1 MTKKQVLILAVLAFS
16 VFCVL
21 CIGGYVIISSERAY
35 EQAIALPTST
45 PKPTATWTPTTRP
58 TLTPTPVGPPPEV
71 YAYLV
76 ETENKIGEMYDSLE
90 EIGKLMQNAR
100 LSDDDWKL
108 AIVVEIVWV
117 QGKHEE
123 LVGMDVP
130 MEMVEYHN
138 AVLDATGDYSLAMDY
153 MMSGIDN
160 LDMADMDM
168 SMQLIESG
176 TKKFEK
182 VTKML
187 DEYLAQ
193 FK

>member
-1 MTKKQVLILAVLAFS
+1 MTKKQILILVVLACS

-76 ETENKIGEMYDSLE
+76 ETEDKIGEMYDSLE

-138 AVLDATGDYSLAMDY
+138 AILDATGDYSLAMDY

-160 LDMADMDM
+160 LDTADMDM